1 MRSAML
7 ISVIAEVAREYVDL
21 RGLQARLSILHSNLD
36 TAQQLFDL
44 EQIRYQR
51 GFTNELDVQLAAR
64 ELARLKS
71 QLPLLNAE
79 VAEQTYSI
87 AALLGQ
93 YPEQLANELSQPG
106 AIPDL
111 PTAIDAGLP
120 PQLLERRP
128 DIRAAERQLAAATA
142 RIGVATANLFPH
154 LALSAGLGT
163 QSETIGFGEGSHIW
177 AFGPSLYWPL
187 LDFGT
192 LDAEVDVADL
202 KTHEQLVTYRKTVIN
217 AVQDADGAIAGFSAQ
232 QQRLHDLA
240 EAMRASE
247 RAVQLAQQRYDRG
260 LTDFLN
266 VADAERQQYG
276 LEDDYTAAQQS
287 AADSFIYLYKALGG
301 GWQNYQDIPPI
312 RRPEPAAVAEFH
324 RALSRDDPQRGFSV
338 SSVDTGQ

>member
-1 MRSAML
+1 MP
-7 ISVIAEVAREYVDL
+7 
-21 RGLQARLSILHSNLD
+21 NLP
-36 TAQQLFDL
+36 A
-44 EQIRYQR
+44 
-51 GFTNELDVQLAAR
+51 
-64 ELARLKS
+64 
-71 QLPLLNAE
+71 
-79 VAEQTYSI
+79 
-87 AALLGQ
+87 
-93 YPEQLANELSQPG
+93 
-106 AIPDL
+106 
-111 PTAIDAGLP
+111 AIDAGLP

-154 LALSAGLGT
+154 VALTGGLGT

-202 KTHEQLVTYRKTVIN
+202 KAHEQLVAYRKTVIG
-217 AVQDADGAIAGFSAQ
+217 AVQEADSAIADFSAQ
-232 QQRLHDLA
+232 QQRLQELA
-240 EAMRASE
+240 DAMRASE
-247 RAVQLAQQRYDRG
+247 RAVELAQQRYDRG

-266 VADAERQQYG
+266 VADAERQEYG

-312 RRPEPAAVAEFH
+312 RRPEPVVVAEFH
-324 RALSRDDPQRGFSV
+324 RALSHDDPQRDFSV
-338 SSVDTGQ
+338 SSADTNQ